1 MEVHNQVGLAGRA
14 RDVFCGI
21 VRVACWCIW
30 RARNNLRF
38 ENKQVKVADII
49 SEIKSL
55 GFLWIC
61 NRSKD
66 RNISWVDWCSF
77 VNM

>member
-1 MEVHNQVGLAGRA
+1 MYRCCPSLVCGFKMVQDCSCISASVKA

-38 ENKQVKVADII
+38 KNKQVKVADII

-55 GFLWIC
+55 GFLRIC
-61 NRSKD
+61 N
-66 RNISWVDWCSF
+66 
-77 VNM
+77 M